1 MAIWSKKKVKKI
13 KTAKYLYFTFDD
25 DSSNLT
31 TGTKFS
37 YIVSDNEIIIVPDE
51 QAKNT
56 ITKKKV
62 GSKEKPLIAIREKK
76 VSSKVQSADFLKV
89 IIKKDSI
96 IVKLCKKVVSTIIKS
111 DIISLSD
118 ILGNRNEL
126 NIAVGQ
132 QFSIFDFISNPS
144 VLEEHNESDRIK
156 HELNTVFDTISLFS
170 GAGMLD
176 FPFYEDKKFN
186 IRFACDYDL
195 DATKSYSYNVGNHI
209 VCGDVRDVKNLGKTD
224 LIIGGPSCKAF
235 SNANRYLR
243 LLEHPDYFLV
253 KEYIR
258 IVKESE
264 PSVFVVE
271 NVPEF
276 VSANDGELLK
286 SVLNELSDYEISVNI
301 VCDAECGGFTKRKRA
316 ILIGSR
322 IGIINLPELKP
333 VSTKT
338 VKDALSKVDS
348 SWFNYNDITKSN
360 SATKLKMSFVKDGG
374 NWEDIPVELRDKG
387 VHSNHYRRLNP
398 DDLAPTLVNFR
409 KVCMM
414 PPTSSPNPNRILS
427 VAEASALSGFNKS
440 FRFLGSLSSRQQQV
454 GNGVPYFIGKLIKN
468 TVKRALTR
476 SKSMI
481 NPLFA

>member
-1 MAIWSKKKVKKI
+1 MFW
-13 KTAKYLYFTFDD
+13 
-25 DSSNLT
+25 
-31 TGTKFS
+31 
-37 YIVSDNEIIIVPDE
+37 
-51 QAKNT
+51 
-56 ITKKKV
+56 
-62 GSKEKPLIAIREKK
+62 R
-76 VSSKVQSADFLKV
+76 
-89 IIKKDSI
+89 
-96 IVKLCKKVVSTIIKS
+96 
-111 DIISLSD
+111 
-118 ILGNRNEL
+118 NR
-126 NIAVGQ
+126 
-132 QFSIFDFISNPS
+132 
-144 VLEEHNESDRIK
+144 
-156 HELNTVFDTISLFS
+156 
-170 GAGMLD
+170 
-176 FPFYEDKKFN
+176 
-186 IRFACDYDL
+186 
-195 DATKSYSYNVGNHI
+195 
-209 VCGDVRDVKNLGKTD
+209 GKTD

-235 SNANRYLR
+235 SNANRNLR

-258 IVKESE
+258 IVKESN

-316 ILIGSR
+316 ILIGSQ